1 MLGSPGGDIFVASWD
16 GVGSATGNG
25 VYHYI
30 IIIIII
36 IIIYIYIYLMYT
48 YDMVYFWFYRSIL
61 MAYAR
66 FIMIVWHSSDG
77 CVCAG
82 MFVVEVRVWL
92 LDIWGA
98 RWQVHLGCCRGG
110 SWLMLPMDRVSAQIW
125 FAECCEA
132 LVAGAF
138 LESRENSSRTIEYA
152 RRKARTN
159 VSKALGAVQHV
170 GRHAGFSKVR
180 LGQNDRISPPAL
192 IVFSI
197 LKTTSLSW
205 ARCYRS
211 HQFSDHLM
219 WSKLQYSWG
228 EGAIV
233 PVDHGHSFEIA
244 AGKEAVGHW
253 IHPPQAA
260 DVWVSSTVRGH
271 SPYPPV

>member
-1 MLGSPGGDIFVASWD
+1 MDIYGWQFSRTFSNVFHFFPLEAKHQGFCGKGLPSSHHWD
-16 GVGSATGNG
+16 VGIPRRWHLRGELRWLRIGNRQRCISL
-25 VYHYI
+25 YNNHHHNHSNNNN
-30 IIIIII
+30 
-36 IIIYIYIYLMYT
+36 IYIYLMYT

-66 FIMIVWHSSDG
+66 FIMIVWHSSDV

-152 RRKARTN
+152 KRK
-159 VSKALGAVQHV
+159 K
-170 GRHAGFSKVR
+170 
-180 LGQNDRISPPAL
+180 
-192 IVFSI
+192 
-197 LKTTSLSW
+197 
-205 ARCYRS
+205 
-211 HQFSDHLM
+211 
-219 WSKLQYSWG
+219 
-228 EGAIV
+228 
-233 PVDHGHSFEIA
+233 
-244 AGKEAVGHW
+244 
-253 IHPPQAA
+253 
-260 DVWVSSTVRGH
+260 STDECF
-271 SPYPPV
+271 

>member
-1 MLGSPGGDIFVASWD
+1 
-16 GVGSATGNG
+16 
-25 VYHYI
+25 
-30 IIIIII
+30 
-36 IIIYIYIYLMYT
+36 MYT

-66 FIMIVWHSSDG
+66 FIMIVWHSSDV

-152 RRKARTN
+152 RRKKARTN

-170 GRHAGFSKVR
+170 GRHAGESAFGSKWPH
-180 LGQNDRISPPAL
+180 QPPSIDSFFDPKND
-192 IVFSI
+192 
-197 LKTTSLSW
+197 
-205 ARCYRS
+205 
-211 HQFSDHLM
+211 
-219 WSKLQYSWG
+219 
-228 EGAIV
+228 
-233 PVDHGHSFEIA
+233 
-244 AGKEAVGHW
+244 
-253 IHPPQAA
+253 
-260 DVWVSSTVRGH
+260 
-271 SPYPPV
+271 